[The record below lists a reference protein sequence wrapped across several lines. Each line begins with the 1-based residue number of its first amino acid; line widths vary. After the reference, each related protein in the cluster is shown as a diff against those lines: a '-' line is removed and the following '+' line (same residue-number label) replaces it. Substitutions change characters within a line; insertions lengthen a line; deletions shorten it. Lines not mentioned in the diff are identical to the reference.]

1 MEKAQIEKQLH
12 ISKENQDKVQ
22 KKKKT
27 RAEIIEN

>member
-22 KKKKT
+22 KKKLEQKL
-27 RAEIIEN
+27 

>member
-22 KKKKT
+22 KKKKL
-27 RAEIIEN
+27 EQKL